1 MLGKI
6 ERDNEFFER
15 TMRTG
20 CADANKCGIDDCDAL
35 RNDETVAPHK
45 AKRPFLDTLTATNQ
59 TTWPRKSS
67 ETLR

>member
-6 ERDNEFFER
+6 ERVNEFFER

-20 CADANKCGIDDCDAL
+20 CADANKCGIDDCDGL

-45 AKRPFLDTLTATNQ
+45 AKRPFLEA
-59 TTWPRKSS
+59 
-67 ETLR
+67 